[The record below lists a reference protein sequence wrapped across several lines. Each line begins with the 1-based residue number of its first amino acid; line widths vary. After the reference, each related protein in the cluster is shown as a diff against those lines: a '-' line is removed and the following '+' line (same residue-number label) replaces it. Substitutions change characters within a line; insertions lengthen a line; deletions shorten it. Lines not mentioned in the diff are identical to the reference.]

1 MSSLRRRMMMTFRPS
16 GGVKFPAVIT
26 FNSDMF
32 VGNID
37 NYNIANYFI
46 ETYPNMVADTRGR
59 YTPINE
65 SVTIGGSGK
74 YNDKVLGVAKWTD
87 TPTSALIFYTA
98 RSINN
103 FEGVRVYV
111 AHDVAPKGATSYWF
125 FD

>member
-1 MSSLRRRMMMTFRPS
+1 MMMAYKPS

-32 VGNID
+32 VENID

-46 ETYPNMVADTRGR
+46 ETYPNMVVDIFGR

-65 SVTIGGSGK
+65 SVTIEGSDKHNG
-74 YNDKVLGVAKWTD
+74 KVLGVAKWPD
-87 TPTSALIFYTA
+87 SSAVIFYTA

-103 FEGVRVYV
+103 FEGLRVHIDYE
-111 AHDVAPKGATSYWF
+111 PFSKGSTFGWF